1 MRILGMLR
9 ADKHSEAGA
18 PPSKELIERM
28 GTFVEEV
35 TKAGV
40 MLASDGLH
48 PSAKGKRVKLAGGK
62 FTVIDGPF
70 TESKELVASY
80 ALFQVKT
87 MDEAIHWTRRFLEVL
102 GQGECELRPIFEAE
116 DFSEEVFTPKERA
129 REDATRAKMS
139 RTPPSGR
146 SRRCVGSQG
155 VTTCRARAAP
165 SLAPT
170 DGRWCNPSP

>member
-18 PPSKELIERM
+18 PPSQELIERM

-87 MDEAIHWTRRFLEVL
+87 MDEAVHWTRRFLEVL

-116 DFSEEVFTPKERA
+116 DFSEEVFTPKERK
-129 REDATRAKMS
+129 REEATRAKMK
-139 RTPPSGR
+139 RN
-146 SRRCVGSQG
+146 
-155 VTTCRARAAP
+155 AAK
-165 SLAPT
+165 S
-170 DGRWCNPSP
+170 